1 MLIELIDL
9 RTLIPWDKDMVSS
22 SLSKTNRLLIITE
35 DNITGSI
42 SGEIS
47 SYISEN
53 YFEKLDA
60 PIIRLG
66 SLDTPIP
73 FSSDIEKNI
82 YFPVNKIDES
92 IKKLL
97 EY

>member
-1 MLIELIDL
+1 
-9 RTLIPWDKDMVSS
+9 MVVGPCGGGGVIKSVQ
-22 SLSKTNRLLIITE
+22 KTNRVLIINE
-35 DNITGSI
+35 DNLTGSI

-47 SYISEN
+47 SYITEN
-53 YFEKLDA
+53 AFEYLDA

-73 FSSDIEKNI
+73 FAKELENNYLVTMEEIQK
-82 YFPVNKIDES
+82 S